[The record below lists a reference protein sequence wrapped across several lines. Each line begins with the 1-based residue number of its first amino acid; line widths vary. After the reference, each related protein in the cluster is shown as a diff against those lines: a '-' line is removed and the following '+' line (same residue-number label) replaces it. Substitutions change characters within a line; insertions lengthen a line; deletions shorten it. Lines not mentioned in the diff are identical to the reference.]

1 VPDVRARP
9 GDVVTLDMSPAA
21 FKDIV
26 VEPSV
31 NRGLI
36 TLSGLRSSCGAALS
50 EGGFGQERGDSDP
63 FGDLHRIVDPDQ
75 FSSDVFGR
83 LGLLETPPLS
93 GAGQHARRHD
103 PAEDIG
109 RVETGRYRA
118 VVSTSVDGLRRRII
132 GCFGLPDIDDGG

>member
-1 VPDVRARP
+1 VLDVRARP

-50 EGGFGQERGDSDP
+50 EGGFRPKRGDSDRSVIST
-63 FGDLHRIVDPDQ
+63 GSSNRTQ
-75 FSSDVFGR
+75 FSSVVFGP

-93 GAGQHARRHD
+93 EAGQQARRHD